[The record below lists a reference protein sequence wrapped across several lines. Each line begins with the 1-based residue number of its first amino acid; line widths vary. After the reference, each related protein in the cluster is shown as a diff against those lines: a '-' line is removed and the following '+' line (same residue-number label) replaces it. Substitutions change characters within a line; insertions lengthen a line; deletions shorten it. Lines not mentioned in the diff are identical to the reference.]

1 MKRIVLATAIICMGL
16 TAQAQISH
24 YLAPG
29 KSGLGIQ
36 VLGEQGKYFKG
47 LGASI
52 GGTYK
57 GLIDVSVMGTN
68 DIYDKSSNKLLTD
81 EAIGNYFE
89 GKITCWLFR
98 NQITEGIDAH
108 FGVLAGFE
116 SGFYK
121 DYIYLNSG
129 SGNNAEY
136 TKYMGAMAGLK
147 AAVSFSLK
155 ENWYLIPSMEVYYDF
170 GKDYETELETEM
182 DYPYTGVMSNI
193 CISLV
198 RRMGDGNAFVLS
210 ANAFDQTYES
220 AVFYNLT
227 AGYIFSF

>member
-1 MKRIVLATAIICMGL
+1 MKKILFAAVMIGMGL

-36 VLGEQGKYFKG
+36 VVGEQGKFFSG

-57 GLIDVSVMGTN
+57 GIIDVTVMGTN
-68 DIYDKSSNKLLTD
+68 DIYDKVSNELVTD
-81 EAIGNYFE
+81 KAIGNYVE
-89 GKITCWLFR
+89 GKVTCWLFR
-98 NQITEGIDAH
+98 NQVTEGISAH

-121 DYIYLNSG
+121 DYIYTNSI
-129 SGNNAEY
+129 GNNAEY

-147 AAVSFSLK
+147 AAVGFNLK
-155 ENWYLIPSMEVYYDF
+155 ENWYLITSMEVYYDF
-170 GKDYETELETEM
+170 GKDYETELGAEL

-220 AVFYNLT
+220 SVFYNLT